1 MSRVLI
7 MSSWTSVG
15 DVGLAAAAPVL
26 QALGHDVTQ
35 LPTIILSNHPAW
47 PRFAGQIMAPER
59 LAEMIDALDANGLL
73 DGHDAL
79 LTGYLPSAAH
89 VALACDIVDRLAR
102 RGPRPKVVVDP
113 ILGDDPKGLYL
124 AEEAAL
130 AVRDSLLPLADI
142 MTPNCF
148 ELGWLTGRSV
158 ATLAEVRAA
167 AASLTTGSQR
177 AVLVTSPP
185 ISDGHSG
192 VFAVGANEEALF
204 RTPRIADVPNG
215 AGDAF
220 SAMIAAGLSVGAAL
234 GHLQALVEASSGAD
248 RLAIVSAADRW
259 TRAPAIASERLPA
272 AED

>member
-167 AASLTTGSQR
+167 AASLTGGSQR

-204 RTPRIADVPNG
+204 RTPRIANVPNG